1 MKSNFNTEKIYY
13 RILEYNFY
21 IFPLLIII
29 GSALVN
35 FSLILVSL
43 MYIFVFL
50 KNKDWAWM
58 KEKESKI
65 FLLIYLYLVFNS
77 LISDQILI
85 SLIRTV
91 PYLKFFL
98 FVLVYKQLIE
108 KNIINLKKLSYIW
121 SIILLC
127 LCLDIFFQSFF
138 GFNVFGYD
146 SGNPVRNSG
155 FFFDELVAGAFLLC
169 FSFICI
175 FLVKKI
181 QNNLISLL
189 FLIVF
194 LLGTL
199 LSGERSNFIKFFL
212 IFLVSVYYFKN
223 IGLKNFLKI
232 FIMFIVVASS
242 IFLSQG
248 EKIKS
253 RYFATLSFSH
263 DNLGLLDTYLTSS
276 YGAHALSAY
285 FVFKDNF
292 YLGVGNKNFRYEC
305 QKYDNQVLEF
315 QNNISST
322 GNATV
327 KGCSTH
333 PHQFYYEILSE
344 HGFIGTLFF
353 MYLLISLILQRIKQ
367 RELSIINIV
376 AFLYIMCV
384 FLPILP
390 SGSFFTT
397 YSSTLFWINVIFFLT
412 KTKNLNV

>member
-1 MKSNFNTEKIYY
+1 YY

-108 KNIINLKKLSYIW
+108 KNIINLKKLSYFW

-138 GFNVFGYD
+138 GFDIFRYD

-169 FSFICI
+169 FSFICV

-181 QNNLISLL
+181 QNNLISFLL
-189 FLIVF
+189 LIFF
-194 LLGTL
+194 LLGAL
-199 LSGERSNFIKFFL
+199 L
-212 IFLVSVYYFKN
+212 
-223 IGLKNFLKI
+223 
-232 FIMFIVVASS
+232 
-242 IFLSQG
+242 
-248 EKIKS
+248 
-253 RYFATLSFSH
+253 
-263 DNLGLLDTYLTSS
+263 
-276 YGAHALSAY
+276 
-285 FVFKDNF
+285 
-292 YLGVGNKNFRYEC
+292 
-305 QKYDNQVLEF
+305 
-315 QNNISST
+315 
-322 GNATV
+322 
-327 KGCSTH
+327 
-333 PHQFYYEILSE
+333 
-344 HGFIGTLFF
+344 
-353 MYLLISLILQRIKQ
+353 
-367 RELSIINIV
+367 
-376 AFLYIMCV
+376 
-384 FLPILP
+384 
-390 SGSFFTT
+390 
-397 YSSTLFWINVIFFLT
+397 
-412 KTKNLNV
+412 